1 MNKKILVLDD
11 KSEFRRL
18 TKAILSNK
26 YDVETAENGLEALS
40 ILQSGDIPDLIVSDL
55 MMPILGGEGFL
66 EQIKKSGALRNIP
79 LIFLSSIDDKEQ
91 RERLLAMGAN
101 DYLLK
106 PYNPAELLACIETI
120 FKSIDSKSISES
132 QKR

>member
-11 KSEFRRL
+11 KSEFRTL

-55 MMPILGGEGFL
+55 MMPVLGGVGFL

-91 RERLLAMGAN
+91 REKLLAMGAN

-106 PYNPAELLACIETI
+106 PYNPAELLARIETI

>member
-1 MNKKILVLDD
+1 MKKKILVLDD

-40 ILQSGDIPDLIVSDL
+40 ILQGGNIPDLIVSDL
-55 MMPILGGEGFL
+55 MMPVLGGEGFL
-66 EQIKKSGALRNIP
+66 EQIKKSGALKSIP
-79 LIFLSSIDDKEQ
+79 LIFLSSIDDVEQ
-91 RERLLAMGAN
+91 REKLMQMGAN

-106 PYNPAELLACIETI
+106 PYNPAELLAHIEVI